1 MMDKTTLKKVK
12 VIPKKHR
19 FVGDILPNNGR
30 ITEETEK
37 NLNPKEIIRA
47 MQFAD
52 CFEGTKLLTPA
63 NYLEDPTEEL
73 LPTTP
78 VGPGPSGP
86 SAGGDHNT
94 DPGHTDH
101 TGEEENT
108 TDENVVAGGV
118 TSHTADTTTTGGKAT
133 K

>member
-19 FVGDILPNNGR
+19 FVGDILPNNCR

-52 CFEGTKLLTPA
+52 CFEGTKLLTPE

-73 LPTTP
+73 LPTT
-78 VGPGPSGP
+78 
-86 SAGGDHNT
+86 SAGSSAGEDHNT

-101 TGEEENT
+101 VGEEENT

>member
-19 FVGDILPNNGR
+19 FVGDILPNNDR

-52 CFEGTKLLTPA
+52 CFEGTKLLTPE

-73 LPTTP
+73 LPTT
-78 VGPGPSGP
+78 SAGP
-86 SAGGDHNT
+86 SAGENHNT
-94 DPGHTDH
+94 DPGHADH
-101 TGEEENT
+101 VGEEENT

>member
-12 VIPKKHR
+12 VVPKKHR

-30 ITEETEK
+30 IVEETEK

-52 CFEGTKLLTPA
+52 CFEGTKLLTPM

-78 VGPGPSGP
+78 VGPGPAGP
-86 SAGGDHNT
+86 SGGGDHAT

-101 TGEEENT
+101 TSEEENT

-118 TSHTADTTTTGGKAT
+118 TSHTAGTTSTGGKAT

>member
-52 CFEGTKLLTPA
+52 CFEGTKLLTPT

-78 VGPGPSGP
+78 VGPGPAGP
-86 SAGGDHNT
+86 STGDGDHN
-94 DPGHTDH
+94 TDH
-101 TGEEENT
+101 TGEEDNT

>member
-19 FVGDILPNNGR
+19 FVGDILPNNDR

-78 VGPGPSGP
+78 VGPGPAGP
-86 SAGGDHNT
+86 SAGEDHNT
-94 DPGHTDH
+94 DPGHTS
-101 TGEEENT
+101 EEENT

>member
-19 FVGDILPNNGR
+19 SVGDILTNNDR

-73 LPTTP
+73 LPTT
-78 VGPGPSGP
+78 SAGP
-86 SAGGDHNT
+86 SAGEDHNT

-101 TGEEENT
+101 VGEEENT

>member
-1 MMDKTTLKKVK
+1 MMDKNTLKKVK

-19 FVGDILPNNGR
+19 FVGDILPNNDR

-73 LPTTP
+73 LPTT
-78 VGPGPSGP
+78 SAGP
-86 SAGGDHNT
+86 SAGEDHNT

-101 TGEEENT
+101 VGEEEST

>member
-1 MMDKTTLKKVK
+1 MMDKNTLKKVK

-73 LPTTP
+73 LPTT
-78 VGPGPSGP
+78 SAGP
-86 SAGGDHNT
+86 SADENHNT

-101 TGEEENT
+101 VGEEENT

>member
-19 FVGDILPNNGR
+19 FVGDILPNNDR
-30 ITEETEK
+30 ITEKTEK

-73 LPTTP
+73 LPTT
-78 VGPGPSGP
+78 SAGP
-86 SAGGDHNT
+86 SAGEDHNT

-101 TGEEENT
+101 VGEEENT

>member
-52 CFEGTKLLTPA
+52 CFEGTKLLTPM

-78 VGPGPSGP
+78 VGPGPAGP
-86 SAGGDHNT
+86 STGDDHKNDQT
-94 DPGHTDH
+94 H
-101 TGEEENT
+101 TGSEEENT
-108 TDENVVAGGV
+108 SDENVVAGGV
-118 TSHTADTTTTGGKAT
+118 TSHTTTTGGKAT

>member
-12 VIPKKHR
+12 VVPKKHR

-30 ITEETEK
+30 ITETTEK

-52 CFEGTKLLTPA
+52 CFEGTTLLTPQ
-63 NYLEDPTEEL
+63 NYLDDPTEALIED
-73 LPTTP
+73 PKPSTK
-78 VGPGPSGP
+78 PGGSDSGSSTSP
-86 SAGGDHNT
+86 KQ
-94 DPGHTDH
+94 
-101 TGEEENT
+101 
-108 TDENVVAGGV
+108 DEDEKSQTEGNVVAGA
-118 TSHTADTTTTGGKAT
+118 TQSTKDTGKSV

>member
-52 CFEGTKLLTPA
+52 CFEGTKLLTPM

-78 VGPGPSGP
+78 VGPGPAGP
-86 SAGGDHNT
+86 SAGG
-94 DPGHTDH
+94 GDH

-108 TDENVVAGGV
+108 SDENVVAGGV
-118 TSHTADTTTTGGKAT
+118 TSHTADATTTGGKAA

>member
-12 VIPKKHR
+12 IIPKKHR
-19 FVGDILPNNGR
+19 FVGDILPNNDR

-73 LPTTP
+73 LPTT
-78 VGPGPSGP
+78 SAGP
-86 SAGGDHNT
+86 SAGEDHNT
-94 DPGHTDH
+94 DAGHTDH
-101 TGEEENT
+101 VGEEENT

>member
-12 VIPKKHR
+12 VVPKKHR

-30 ITEETEK
+30 ITETTEK

-52 CFEGTKLLTPA
+52 CFEGTKLLTPQ
-63 NYLEDPTEEL
+63 NYLDDPTEALIED
-73 LPTTP
+73 PKP
-78 VGPGPSGP
+78 SKPSG
-86 SAGGDHNT
+86 SDSS
-94 DPGHTDH
+94 D
-101 TGEEENT
+101 TGSPKQ
-108 TDENVVAGGV
+108 DEDEKSQTEGNVVAGA
-118 TSHTADTTTTGGKAT
+118 TQSAKDTGKAV

>member
-12 VIPKKHR
+12 VVPKKHR

-30 ITEETEK
+30 ITETTEK

-52 CFEGTKLLTPA
+52 CFEGETLLTPQ
-63 NYLEDPTEEL
+63 NYLDDPTEALIED
-73 LPTTP
+73 PKPSKPEGSDSPSSGSSSTP
-78 VGPGPSGP
+78 SQTE
-86 SAGGDHNT
+86 DQKKQ
-94 DPGHTDH
+94 
-101 TGEEENT
+101 
-108 TDENVVAGGV
+108 ENVVAGGSA
-118 TSHTADTTTTGGKAT
+118 TQAAKDTGKAV

>member
-12 VIPKKHR
+12 IIPKKHR
-19 FVGDILPNNGR
+19 FVGDILPNNDR

-78 VGPGPSGP
+78 VGPGPAGP
-86 SAGGDHNT
+86 STGGDHNT
-94 DPGHTDH
+94 DPGHTS
-101 TGEEENT
+101 EEENT

>member
-19 FVGDILPNNGR
+19 FVGDILPNNDR
-30 ITEETEK
+30 ITKETEK

-52 CFEGTKLLTPA
+52 CFEGTKLLTPE

-73 LPTTP
+73 LPTT
-78 VGPGPSGP
+78 SAGP
-86 SAGGDHNT
+86 SASEDHNT

-101 TGEEENT
+101 VGEEENT

>member
-19 FVGDILPNNGR
+19 FVGDILPNNDR

-78 VGPGPSGP
+78 VGPGPAGP
-86 SAGGDHNT
+86 STGGEHNT
-94 DPGHTDH
+94 DPGHTS
-101 TGEEENT
+101 EEENT